1 MSQLHKRDRA
11 PGRVARLTRY
21 AWAAP
26 CSAVGVLIAFVAM
39 LLGAR
44 IECVEGTLE
53 AAVSRQGSRLAGLS
67 RRSPFS
73 AITFGHVIIGVN
85 RDELARLRSH
95 EQQHVRQYELWGPLF
110 FIAYPASSLAQW
122 LRGRDPYWH
131 NRFEVQARANSS
143 DVRDEA

>member
-1 MSQLHKRDRA
+1 
-11 PGRVARLTRY
+11 
-21 AWAAP
+21 
-26 CSAVGVLIAFVAM
+26 M
-39 LLGAR
+39 LMGAR
-44 IECVEGTLE
+44 VERVDGALE
-53 AAVSRQGSRLAGLS
+53 VAVSRTGSRLAGLL

-85 RDELARLRSH
+85 RAELARLRSH

-122 LRGRDPYWH
+122 VRGRHPYWH

-143 DVRDEA
+143 DLRDEA